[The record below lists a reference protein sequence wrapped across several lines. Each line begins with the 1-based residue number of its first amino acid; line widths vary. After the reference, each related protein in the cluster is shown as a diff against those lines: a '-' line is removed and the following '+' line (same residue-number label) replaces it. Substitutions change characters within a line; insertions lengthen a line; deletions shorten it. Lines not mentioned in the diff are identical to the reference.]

1 MSQYENLGHRYL
13 AALGAQLDA
22 LTRENDVLLKLQNAA
37 EVIAATPNDIEVT
50 VTANVSRIKQLTQR
64 IADLSNHLA
73 NVHVS
78 DF

>member
-22 LTRENDVLLKLQNAA
+22 LTRENEVLVKLQNSA

-50 VTANVSRIKQLTQR
+50 VTANASRIKQLTQR

>member
-22 LTRENDVLLKLQNAA
+22 LTRENEVLVKLQNSA
-37 EVIAATPNDIEVT
+37 EVIAATPNDIEVA
-50 VTANVSRIKQLTQR
+50 VTANASRIKQLTQR

>member
-22 LTRENDVLLKLQNAA
+22 LTRENEVLVKLQNSA
-37 EVIAATPNDIEVT
+37 EVIAATPDDIEVN
-50 VTANVSRIKQLTQR
+50 VTANASRIKQLTQR

>member
-22 LTRENDVLLKLQNAA
+22 LTRENDVLIKLQNAA

-50 VTANVSRIKQLTQR
+50 VTANASRIKQLTQR

>member
-22 LTRENDVLLKLQNAA
+22 LTRENEVLVKLQNSA
-37 EVIAATPNDIEVT
+37 EVIAATPNDIEVA
-50 VTANVSRIKQLTQR
+50 VTSNASRIKQLTQR

>member
-22 LTRENDVLLKLQNAA
+22 LTRENEVLVKLQNSA
-37 EVIAATPNDIEVT
+37 EVIAATPNDIEVN
-50 VTANVSRIKQLTQR
+50 VTANASRIKQLTQR